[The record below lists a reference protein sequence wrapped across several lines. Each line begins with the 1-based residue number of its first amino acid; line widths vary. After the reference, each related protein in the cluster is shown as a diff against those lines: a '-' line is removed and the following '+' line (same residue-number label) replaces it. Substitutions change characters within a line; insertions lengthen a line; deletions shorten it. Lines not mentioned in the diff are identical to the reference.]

1 MKKQINWP
9 VSKALLLLGGAFFL
23 GLATRWPLMAI
34 VGISFNFIANFLID
48 DLPEE
53 NSITSNSDADNLTQ
67 P

>member
-1 MKKQINWP
+1 
-9 VSKALLLLGGAFFL
+9 
-23 GLATRWPLMAI
+23 MAI